1 MTEPWLFAETPA
13 TLAATSVTVMEG
25 TTFCIGDGAGDLGGV
40 DPGGLF
46 VRDTR
51 VLLVWDLVVAGR
63 RAAPLTV
70 HHESPYSVVHV
81 GHLRLPS
88 AEGAQ
93 EVLVTRHRVVGDG
106 MREEIGLVNCSGRAC
121 RVDLRLL
128 VGADLADLFEVKDG
142 RVPGRPLPTTVE
154 RHNHLRVDGDRA
166 SGSGVVIVPDDAA
179 VADAGSLLWSVELE
193 PHQAWTTDVEVLVR
207 VGGELLAALHP
218 RGLPASEALPFQR
231 RADWWAAA
239 PTLETPDRRTRE
251 VLRTS
256 VEDLGSLRIMDPAHP
271 DQQAV
276 AAGAPWFM
284 ALFGRDSLISSLMLL
299 PLAPDL
305 ALGTCRAL
313 AAHQGRERVDVTEEE
328 AGRILHELRLGPAGT
343 LALGGGSAY
352 FGSVDATPLFVMTMG
367 EILRW
372 CGPEAVTP
380 DLMGA
385 VDRALDWIA
394 RSSDHEGFLSYARMT
409 PQGLRNQGWKD
420 SWDGVNFADGR
431 LAEAPIALAE
441 VQGYV
446 YAALLARATLAEALE
461 GGRGADTWRR
471 RADDLKE
478 RFDERFWLPEL
489 GWFAS
494 ALDRDERP
502 VDALT
507 SALGHLLW
515 TGIVDSSRADRVAE
529 LLLSPELFSGWGV
542 RTLATSMARYDPLSY
557 HNGSVWPHDTAIAVS
572 GLARYGYHDG
582 AAQVAD
588 GLLDASLCFE
598 HRLPELFGGF
608 ARGTPT
614 VPVPYPAACAPQAW
628 AAAAP
633 VELLRALIGLTPAD
647 DGLACTPFVPHGLLP
662 LRLDGV
668 RSRGASYLVEVASDG
683 RHRVRRR
690 T

>member
-1 MTEPWLFAETPA
+1 MLFR
-13 TLAATSVTVMEG
+13 S
-25 TTFCIGDGAGDLGGV
+25 
-40 DPGGLF
+40 
-46 VRDTR
+46 
-51 VLLVWDLVVAGR
+51 
-63 RAAPLTV
+63 
-70 HHESPYSVVHV
+70 
-81 GHLRLPS
+81 
-88 AEGAQ
+88 
-93 EVLVTRHRVVGDG
+93 
-106 MREEIGLVNCSGRAC
+106 NCSGRAC

-128 VGADLADLFEVKDG
+128 VGSDLADLFEVKDG
-142 RVPGRPLPTTVE
+142 RVSGRPLPMRVE
-154 RHNHLRVDGDRA
+154 HHNHLRVDGERVP
-166 SGSGVVIVPDDAA
+166 GFGVVVVPDDTA
-179 VADAGSLLWSVELE
+179 VADHGSLTWDVRLE
-193 PHQAWTTDVEVLVR
+193 PHQAWTTVVEVVVR
-207 VGGELLAALHP
+207 VGGEPLAAHHP
-218 RGLPASEALPFQR
+218 RGLPTSEALPFQR
-231 RADWWAAA
+231 RAGWWAGA
-239 PTLETPDRRTRE
+239 PTLDTPDRRTRE

-256 VEDLGSLRIMDPAHP
+256 VEDLGSLRILDPEHP
-271 DQQAV
+271 DRQAV

-313 AAHQGRERVDVTEEE
+313 AAHQGRERVEVSEEE
-328 AGRILHELRLGPAGT
+328 PGRILHELRLGPAGT

-352 FGSVDATPLFVMTMG
+352 FGSVDATPLFVVTMG
-367 EILRW
+367 QVLRW

-380 DLMGA
+380 DLLGA
-385 VDRALDWIA
+385 VDRALGWIA
-394 RSSDHEGFLSYARMT
+394 RSSDHDGFLAYARMT

-446 YAALLARATLAEALE
+446 YAALHARADLADALE
-461 GGRGADTWRR
+461 GTRSADTWRR

-478 RFDERFWLPEL
+478 RFDERFWLPDL
-489 GWFAS
+489 GWYAA
-494 ALDRDERP
+494 ALDADERR

-515 TGIVDSSRADRVAE
+515 TGIVDSSRADRVAQ
-529 LLLSPELFSGWGV
+529 LLVSPELFSGWGV
-542 RTLATSMARYDPLSY
+542 RTLASSMARYDPLSY
-557 HNGSVWPHDTAIAVS
+557 HNGSVWPHDTALAVS
-572 GLARYGYHDG
+572 GLARYGYEAE
-582 AAQVAD
+582 AARVAG
-588 GLLDASLCFE
+588 GLLDAALCFE

-608 ARGTPT
+608 ARGTPA

-633 VELLRALIGLTPAD
+633 VEILRALIGLVPTE
-647 DGLACTPFVPHGLLP
+647 DGLTCAPFVPDQLLP